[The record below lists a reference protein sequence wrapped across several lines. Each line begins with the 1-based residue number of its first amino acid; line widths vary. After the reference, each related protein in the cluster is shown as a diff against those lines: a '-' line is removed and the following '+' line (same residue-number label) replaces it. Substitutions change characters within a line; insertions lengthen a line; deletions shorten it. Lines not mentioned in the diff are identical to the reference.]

1 MDRRLSVASL
11 VNHQSPPHLSS
22 NPSPPPSSMA
32 TPATTTST
40 IIDTHDEKVLIAV
53 SALGD
58 MRGTGLAVDNEMV
71 AGPSAS
77 SAYWDRAARSRAT
90 ASIAPTPS
98 LSAASTSS
106 QATSPSTVTRSLDD
120 DEYDERREFVS
131 RQAVDSADSVLTRVS
146 NIPLVNT
153 ALRAYDYSK
162 ASSRVIN
169 YGAGLVESSVKAV
182 SKPVINRLPVE
193 QLDEFACRQLDRLGK
208 YGGGPRNDANEAEG
222 SPSVSQA
229 RDRSTSRARSRAS
242 SKDAAETPQ
251 TGRMDAPPEDEASQ
265 QQVQVANRSGWQTVL
280 MEASGIGAAISEEN
294 MKRLKYCLEWLQYAT
309 ARIDQ
314 QITLLQK
321 FLASLDARMSEN
333 PGALVPLTHMRT
345 LGDVKRDIV
354 TTVRQVVEVMSK
366 YAGGALPE
374 PARATVRN
382 FILLLPERWAN
393 AMQQQEAEMDSVNGP
408 ASAPAGN
415 EMAASTAERAAKRVL
430 TLATESLD
438 MIRGAT
444 GVFKE
449 SLERADAWVERLR
462 VVGIQRQR
470 QRGQLPSAPESP
482 AVNIQGLSLS
492 SSAYD
497 DTPVGRRRPSHP
509 HSDLEEDEDNDT
521 ETESHTS
528 SGRGGLRRRQRR
540 RIASPSPAATARL
553 TAATPS
559 GDVAM

>member
-1 MDRRLSVASL
+1 MDQA
-11 VNHQSPPHLSS
+11 
-22 NPSPPPSSMA
+22 A
-32 TPATTTST
+32 TST

-58 MRGTGLAVDNEMV
+58 MRGTGLAVDNDMV
-71 AGPSAS
+71 AGPSSAS
-77 SAYWDRAARSRAT
+77 PYWDRGNHSRVT
-90 ASIAPTPS
+90 TSIAPTPS

-106 QATSPSTVTRSLDD
+106 QATSPSTVTRTLDD
-120 DEYDERREFVS
+120 DYDDDGREFVS
-131 RQAVDSADSVLTRVS
+131 RQAAESADSVLTRVS

-208 YGGGPRNDANEAEG
+208 YGGGPRNESNEGE
-222 SPSVSQA
+222 SSTSVQV
-229 RDRSTSRARSRAS
+229 RDRSASRVRSRSS
-242 SKDAAETPQ
+242 SKDGVETPQ
-251 TGRMDAPPEDEASQ
+251 TSSRMEPASEDEASQ
-265 QQVQVANRSGWQTVL
+265 QQVEVANRSGWQTVL

-309 ARIDQ
+309 GRIDQ

-321 FLASLDARMSEN
+321 FLASLDERMSEN

-345 LGDVKRDIV
+345 LADVKRDVV

-374 PARATVRN
+374 PARATLRS

-393 AMQQQEAEMDSVNGP
+393 AMQQQEAEMNAMGGP
-408 ASAPAGN
+408 ASTPGET

-449 SLERADAWVERLR
+449 SLDRAEAWVERLR

-470 QRGQLPSAPESP
+470 QRGQLASAPDSP
-482 AVNIQGLSLS
+482 AVNIQGLSIS

-497 DTPVGRRRPSHP
+497 DIPVGRRRPSHP
-509 HSDLEEDEDNDT
+509 HSDLEEDDEDDT
-521 ETESHTS
+521 ETEADSSHAS
-528 SGRGGLRRRQRR
+528 SGRGVLRRRQRR
-540 RIASPSPAATARL
+540 RIASPSPDATARL
-553 TAATPS
+553 KGAAST
-559 GDVAM
+559 DVAM

>member
-1 MDRRLSVASL
+1 MDQAAT
-11 VNHQSPPHLSS
+11 SS
-22 NPSPPPSSMA
+22 
-32 TPATTTST
+32 

-58 MRGTGLAVDNEMV
+58 MRGTGLAVDNDMV
-71 AGPSAS
+71 PGPSSS
-77 SAYWDRAARSRAT
+77 SAYWDRGTHSRVT
-90 ASIAPTPS
+90 TSIAPTPS

-106 QATSPSTVTRSLDD
+106 QATSPSTVTRTLDD
-120 DEYDERREFVS
+120 DEYDDGREFDS
-131 RQAVDSADSVLTRVS
+131 RTAAEAADSVLTRVS

-182 SKPVINRLPVE
+182 SKPVINRLPVD
-193 QLDEFACRQLDRLGK
+193 QLDEFACRQLDRLGR
-208 YGGGPRNDANEAEG
+208 YGGGPRNESNEGEA
-222 SPSVSQA
+222 STSAQV
-229 RDRSTSRARSRAS
+229 RDRSASRVRSRSS
-242 SKDAAETPQ
+242 SKDGVETPQ
-251 TGRMDAPPEDEASQ
+251 TASLMDTASEDEASQ
-265 QQVQVANRSGWQTVL
+265 GQVEVANRSGWQTVL

-321 FLASLDARMSEN
+321 FLASLDAKMSEN

-345 LGDVKRDIV
+345 LTDVKRDVV

-374 PARATVRN
+374 PARATLRS

-393 AMQQQEAEMDSVNGP
+393 AMQQQEAEMNAMGGP
-408 ASAPAGN
+408 ASTPGET

-438 MIRGAT
+438 MMKGAA

-449 SLERADAWVERLR
+449 SLDRAEAWVERLR

-470 QRGQLPSAPESP
+470 QRGQLASAPDSP
-482 AVNIQGLSLS
+482 AVNIQGLSISS

-509 HSDLEEDEDNDT
+509 HSDLEEDEDDET
-521 ETESHTS
+521 ETEADSNHAS
-528 SGRGGLRRRQRR
+528 SGRGLLRRRQRR
-540 RIASPSPAATARL
+540 RIASPSPDATARL
-553 TAATPS
+553 TGRAPP
-559 GDVAM
+559 DVAM

>member
-1 MDRRLSVASL
+1 MDQA
-11 VNHQSPPHLSS
+11 
-22 NPSPPPSSMA
+22 A
-32 TPATTTST
+32 TST

-58 MRGTGLAVDNEMV
+58 MRGTGLA
-71 AGPSAS
+71 
-77 SAYWDRAARSRAT
+77 
-90 ASIAPTPS
+90 
-98 LSAASTSS
+98 
-106 QATSPSTVTRSLDD
+106 ATSPSTVTRTLDD
-120 DEYDERREFVS
+120 DYDDDGREFVS
-131 RQAVDSADSVLTRVS
+131 RQAAETADSVLTRVS

-208 YGGGPRNDANEAEG
+208 YGGGPRNESNEGE
-222 SPSVSQA
+222 SSSSIQV
-229 RDRSTSRARSRAS
+229 RDRSASRVRSRSS
-242 SKDAAETPQ
+242 SKDGAETPQ
-251 TGRMDAPPEDEASQ
+251 TSTRMEPVSEDEASQ
-265 QQVQVANRSGWQTVL
+265 QQVEVANRSGWQTVL

-345 LGDVKRDIV
+345 LADVKRDVV

-374 PARATVRN
+374 PARATLRS

-393 AMQQQEAEMDSVNGP
+393 AMQQQEAEMITMNGP
-408 ASAPAGN
+408 ASTPG
-415 EMAASTAERAAKRVL
+415 ETELAASTAERAAKRVL

-438 MIRGAT
+438 MMRGAT

-449 SLERADAWVERLR
+449 SLDRAEAWVERLR

-470 QRGQLPSAPESP
+470 QRGQLASAPDSP

-492 SSAYD
+492 TSAYD
-497 DTPVGRRRPSHP
+497 DTPIGRRRPSHP
-509 HSDLEEDEDNDT
+509 HSDLEEDDEDNT
-521 ETESHTS
+521 ETEADSS

-540 RIASPSPAATARL
+540 RIASPSPGATARL
-553 TAATPS
+553 TGAAPP
-559 GDVAM
+559 DVAM